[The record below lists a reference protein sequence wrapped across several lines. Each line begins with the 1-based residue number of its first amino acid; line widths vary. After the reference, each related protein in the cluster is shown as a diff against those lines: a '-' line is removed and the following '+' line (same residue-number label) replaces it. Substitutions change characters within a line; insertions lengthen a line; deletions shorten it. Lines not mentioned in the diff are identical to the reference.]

1 MFCKY
6 CGSNNPEGIAVC
18 SACGSVMGGDAV
30 NNSAGNAEVNVIDT
44 AVDNSYVQ
52 PQQTVPVQPVQ
63 TSYPVQ
69 PPVVPAD
76 ETVSFGDWFLSIF
89 LMKIPLVN
97 LIVSLVFAFSSGT
110 KKSKSNFFKANL
122 VWMVISTVLSILAGV
137 FMVVFGYEIIE
148 ELLWELGM
156 YW

>member
-6 CGSNNPEGIAVC
+6 CGANNPEGITVC
-18 SACGSVMGGDAV
+18 SACGSVIGGNEVDKV
-30 NNSAGNAEVNVIDT
+30 TENATVNVTDS
-44 AVDNSYVQ
+44 AVDNNYVQ
-52 PQQTVPVQPVQ
+52 PQQPVPVQPVQ
-63 TSYPVQ
+63 TAYPVQ
-69 PPVVPAD
+69 PSVAPAD

-97 LIVSLVFAFSSGT
+97 LIISLVFAFSSGT

-137 FMVVFGYEIIE
+137 FMVMFGYEIIE